1 MGTQW
6 NLWTFREEMPYSKRL
21 QLILTE
27 IVCIQGARSTQR
39 RPICTGSAALD
50 FAVQEG
56 QVPLADKTPTSQLL
70 WHCFAMTLSSYE
82 YVYVLYVRICMCI
95 YLIIYSDREHAVGI
109 LLYSQSCINRQ
120 GETQRK
126 TKGCKG
132 KFWGVDLLQPTRLGD
147 LSLLVDKR
155 RSATQT
161 GKNCIRVWNIKLTFA
176 DLKCVQSRLILD
188 RKSNFPSYSPCRRST
203 TISIVS
209 IGAVIQNGWLVT

>member
-1 MGTQW
+1 
-6 NLWTFREEMPYSKRL
+6 
-21 QLILTE
+21 
-27 IVCIQGARSTQR
+27 
-39 RPICTGSAALD
+39 
-50 FAVQEG
+50 
-56 QVPLADKTPTSQLL
+56 
-70 WHCFAMTLSSYE
+70 
-82 YVYVLYVRICMCI
+82 MCI
-95 YLIIYSDREHAVGI
+95 YCLIINSEREHAVGI

-132 KFWGVDLLQPTRLGD
+132 KLWGVDLLQTTRLGD

-209 IGAVIQNGWLVT
+209 IGAVIQNG